1 LNRIQK
7 AALVIGAL
15 ILTVL
20 LLYPPWQEA
29 ALREVD
35 YRKNIGRGLVFRPP
49 GPVAVECYF
58 VGCQTAP
65 PSYFHVVLYS
75 ELLTAQCATAVFVTL
90 SLVWIFRS
98 SKSGIQTAL
107 QKPRTRLIFSTV
119 IALAIPPLGDFPF
132 ASMLVDLPGAIV
144 HHDELWLLPVLLT
157 VISFVFCTGVV
168 YGLVTL
174 ISWFKE
180 TRSHER
186 LLV

>member
-7 AALVIGAL
+7 ATLVIGGL
-15 ILTVL
+15 ILTAL

-35 YRKNIGRGLVFRPP
+35 YRKNIGRGLLFWPP

-75 ELLTAQCATAVFVTL
+75 ELLTAQCATVVFVTL

-107 QKPRTRLIFSTV
+107 KTSRTRLIFSTV

-132 ASMLVDLPGAIV
+132 ASMLVDIPSEIV

-157 VISFVFCTGVV
+157 VISFVSCTSVV
-168 YGLVTL
+168 YGLVTMIL
-174 ISWFKE
+174 WFNEK
-180 TRSHER
+180 RIA
-186 LLV
+186 